1 MVNYPS
7 DANPHMAQASLETDP
22 FPHEEP
28 APFMHLYK
36 SGCDSQAFIDDL
48 EAEENIE
55 WLMAQTGG
63 SPETPGGISLVRDS
77 RTTDF
82 ERVLHSS
89 VGSDFKPTQLTG
101 FPILYQL
108 ERAVWDYRQTYD
120 LRLSR
125 NEGWS
130 ILKYGHGGQYLM
142 HMDHGHN
149 FPRLISVIAYLN
161 TVKGSGSTV
170 FPYMGVEIE
179 AIESNILIFP
189 SSNPYAHLAEP
200 TQDTKYVLVS
210 FFQ

>member
-7 DANPHMAQASLETDP
+7 DANPLMAQASLETDP

-36 SGCDSQAFIDDL
+36 SGCNSQAFIDDL

-55 WLMAQTGG
+55 WNWASTGG
-63 SPETPGGISLVRDS
+63 STQRTISLVRDS

-82 ERVLHSS
+82 EIILQSS
-89 VGSDFKPTQLTG
+89 TGSDLKPTQLTG

-120 LRLSR
+120 LELSR
-125 NEGWS
+125 NQGWS

-142 HMDHGHN
+142 HTDHGSSD
-149 FPRLISVIAYLN
+149 PRLISVIAYLN
-161 TVKGSGSTV
+161 TVESGGSTV
-170 FPYMGVEIE
+170 FPYMGVQIE
-179 AIESNILIFP
+179 ATESDILIFP
-189 SSNPYAHLAEP
+189 SSNPYSHFAEP
-200 TQDTKYVLVS
+200 AQDTKYVLVS
-210 FFQ
+210 FFL